1 MKIKIVCED
10 KYEAQKLASLIFIK
24 EGKETYITLILNV
37 IKNELVISLKDKSA
51 HSILLKD
58 EENVEKFA
66 DFIQSVLDKEHK
78 LVDTKIMGNEIEVIK
93 EEAYGVNTT

>member
-1 MKIKIVCED
+1 MKIEILCED

-24 EGKETYITLILNV
+24 EGKETYITGILNV

-58 EENVEKFA
+58 EENVEGFA
-66 DFIQSVLDKEHK
+66 DFIQSVLDKEHI
-78 LVDTKIMGNEIEVIK
+78 LISTRIIENIVEIVK
-93 EEAYGVNTT
+93 E